1 LEGNFWFQSEIPFLL
16 YKSKILNINFR
27 NYKYKL
33 PLVACIFVFT
43 ACLKDRVIPPAVVP
57 PGLKTILKAGNIKI
71 NEIQPDFN
79 ADSGDLA
86 DWVEIYNT
94 SDSTL
99 VLQPGK
105 FWITESKSNK
115 LKFTPTAEFTI
126 PSKGFLTI
134 YFDGSKTAVDPN
146 SIIYTEGNLS
156 KSGEFV
162 GLYYLA
168 GPGDTV
174 VLDTVSFGA
183 SPSQKES
190 YGRVPNGG
198 NSLKWLKD
206 ITRNGSNN
214 VNIGGSGPFEPY
226 EDMFIINEIAP
237 NESPDWVEFYNPLPQ
252 NFTMKSG
259 RWFFTD
265 DLSLKTKD
273 TLKVDFVLSP
283 GKHYVVDCNDPT
295 SPSDANQIRAK
306 IKLSSTNG
314 EAFGI
319 YYKDDNGQFITIAEQ
334 TFPAGILAG
343 KSYGRQPDKTGPFVL
358 NINPSKGLPNP

>member
-1 LEGNFWFQSEIPFLL
+1 LSIFYRSF
-16 YKSKILNINFR
+16 
-27 NYKYKL
+27 KYKL

-43 ACLKDRVIPPAVVP
+43 ACLKDRVFPPAVVP
-57 PGLKTILKAGNIKI
+57 PPGSKTILKAGNIKI

-115 LKFTPTAEFTI
+115 AKFTPSAEFTI
-126 PSKGFLTI
+126 PPKGFLTI
-134 YFDGSKTAVDPN
+134 YFDEDTTAVDPT

-156 KSGEFV
+156 KAGEFV

-190 YGRVPNGG
+190 YGRLPNGG
-198 NSLKWLKD
+198 SSLKWLKD
-206 ITRNGSNN
+206 ITRKESNN
-214 VNIGGSGPFEPY
+214 VNIGGSGPIEPFEG
-226 EDMFIINEIAP
+226 MFIINEIAP
-237 NESPDWVEFYNPLPQ
+237 NESPDWVEFYNPLTQ
-252 NFTMKSG
+252 NFTMKNG

-265 DLSLKTKD
+265 DLILKTKD
-273 TLKVDFVLSP
+273 TLKVDFVVSP
-283 GKHYVVDCNDPT
+283 ASYFVVECT
-295 SPSDANQIRAK
+295 SASPSTEQQIRTK
-306 IKLSSTNG
+306 LGLSSTNG

-334 TFPAGILAG
+334 TFPPGISAG

-358 NINPSKGLPNP
+358 NINQTKGLPNP

>member
-1 LEGNFWFQSEIPFLL
+1 M
-16 YKSKILNINFR
+16 
-27 NYKYKL
+27 
-33 PLVACIFVFT
+33 VACIFVFT
-43 ACLKDRVIPPAVVP
+43 ACLKDRVFPPAKVP
-57 PGLKTILKAGNIKI
+57 PPGSKTILKTGNIKI

-115 LKFTPTAEFTI
+115 LKFSPSVEFTI
-126 PSKGFLTI
+126 PPKGFLTI
-134 YFDGSKTAVDPN
+134 YFDGSKTAVDPS

-190 YGRVPNGG
+190 YGRLPNGG
-198 NSLKWLKD
+198 SSLKWLKD
-206 ITRNGSNN
+206 ITRKESNN
-214 VNIGGSGPFEPY
+214 VNIGGSGSIEPFEG
-226 EDMFIINEIAP
+226 MFIINEIAP
-237 NESPDWVEFYNPLPQ
+237 NESPDWVEFYYSLTQ
-252 NFTMKSG
+252 NFTMKNG

-265 DLSLKTKD
+265 DLSQKSKD

-283 GKHYVVDCNDPT
+283 GKYYVVECNDPT
-295 SPSDANQIRAK
+295 NPSDANQIRAK
-306 IKLSSTNG
+306 LKLSSTNG

-334 TFPAGILAG
+334 TFPAGISAG

-358 NINPSKGLPNP
+358 NIDPSKGLPNP

>member
-16 YKSKILNINFR
+16 YRSKILNINFR

-43 ACLKDRVIPPAVVP
+43 ACLKDRVIPPAVVL
-57 PGLKTILKAGNIKI
+57 PGSKTILKAGNIKI

-105 FWITESKSNK
+105 FWITASKSNK

-146 SIIYTEGNLS
+146 SIIYPEGNLS

-237 NESPDWVEFYNPLPQ
+237 NETPDWVEFYNPLTQ

-265 DLSLKTKD
+265 DLSLKIKD
-273 TLKVDFVLSP
+273 TLKVDFVVSP
-283 GKHYVVDCNDPT
+283 ASYFVVECT
-295 SPSDANQIRAK
+295 SASPSTEQQIRTK
-306 IKLSSTNG
+306 LGLSSTNG

-319 YYKDDNGQFITIAEQ
+319 YYEDDNGQLITIAEQ

-343 KSYGRQPDKTGPFVL
+343 QSFGRQPDKTGPFVL